1 GYLKYGEYMFT
12 YIQETF
18 YYAVKIV
25 PLFPEIF
32 GYYMMF
38 TIMNIFCSVITA
50 STFFE
55 RPFLFLGSIPV
66 TFFIL
71 ILFSLS
77 LVSPKETYYK
87 IMETRHLHDT
97 VVKNCKFISPSAQTG
112 LFTET
117 KDEWICSD
125 GKKFYLPPEYRPKN
139 LLEEISKQKKI
150 VQEKTN
156 DNRF

>member
-1 GYLKYGEYMFT
+1 MRKSA
-12 YIQETF
+12 YI
-18 YYAVKIV
+18 IV
-25 PLFPEIF
+25 EENA
-32 GYYMMF
+32 Y
-38 TIMNIFCSVITA
+38 NA
-50 STFFE
+50 
-55 RPFLFLGSIPV
+55 
-66 TFFIL
+66 
-71 ILFSLS
+71 
-77 LVSPKETYYK
+77 
-87 IMETRHLHDT
+87 
-97 VVKNCKFISPSAQTG
+97 PSAQTG